1 MWRKTFSYVEAK
13 AFFAE
18 VFKAKMSFKHLQMAC
33 YFKNSAHRGKLK
45 LLPESIEIFLGMTPK
60 GFPEFGQNPSG
71 HLKVQ

>member
-1 MWRKTFSYVEAK
+1 
-13 AFFAE
+13 
-18 VFKAKMSFKHLQMAC
+18 MSFKHLQMAC